1 MSVILMGMEMPETC
15 IDCQLYDRHYRYG
28 MCKAH
33 WVLFGQEDGWKYETR
48 PNWCPLRP
56 LPNVHGDLIDRDA
69 LPSRVEWEDIV
80 NAPAIVGAEWEEPI
94 KITGKIYFVDGCV
107 YIDPEKEDKR

>member
-15 IDCQLYDRHYRYG
+15 IDCQLYDSHYRYG

-33 WVLFGQEDGWKYETR
+33 WVLFGQGDGWKHETR

-56 LPNVHGDLIDRDA
+56 LPEKHGDLIDRDA
-69 LPSRVEWEDIV
+69 MLFSVLVLGLEGERAIET
-80 NAPAIVGAEWEEPI
+80 APAIVEAE
-94 KITGKIYFVDGCV
+94 GD
-107 YIDPEKEDKR
+107 